1 MTNKINIIPTEQPP
15 SPLKNLTGAAISGVL
30 SVGLYFF
37 TLTVAQKLA
46 NSPHNTETLAAR
58 VAALVRTMLL
68 GLGSGATMIFAVIAL
83 GLVLL
88 TIQQGIQLIIAKFG
102 KQTAPHVTKN

>member
-1 MTNKINIIPTEQPP
+1 MTNRISIVPTEQPP
-15 SPLKNLTGAAISGVL
+15 SPLKNLIGAAIAGAS

-46 NSPHNTETLAAR
+46 SSPHNAETLAAR
-58 VAALVRTMLL
+58 VAAIVRTTLL

-88 TIQQGIQLIIAKFG
+88 TLQQIIQMIVAKFS
-102 KQTAPHVTKN
+102 KPVVTHGRH

>member
-1 MTNKINIIPTEQPP
+1 MTHRITIIPTEKPP
-15 SPLKNLTGAAISGVL
+15 SPLKNLTGAAIAGTL

-46 NSPHNTETLAAR
+46 NSPHNSETLAAR
-58 VAALVRTMLL
+58 VASLVRTALL
-68 GLGSGATMIFAVIAL
+68 GLGTGATMIFAVIAL

-88 TIQQGIQLIIAKFG
+88 TIQQLFQMVFAKFG
-102 KQTAPHVTKN
+102 KRTITINKN